1 MLGAL
6 GSSTWVGEKA
16 GSGEPDVIA
25 LHGWGRTGADF
36 ERILAGTSSLALH
49 LPGFG
54 PTTPPPAAWSTADY
68 ADELASALAGMPPLV
83 VVGHSFGGRIALRL
97 AARHPDRLRSLVL
110 TGVPLTRVTAPSTPA
125 LAYRVGRALYGLKL
139 ISESRMEKLRQQYGS
154 SDYRAA
160 VGVMRDILVKAVS
173 EDYLEDAKKVV
184 APVRLV
190 WGAEDKPAPLA
201 AAQKALGFFPN
212 ATLRVVDGAGHF
224 LEGSLEEAVRAAV
237 FDALSGKALD
247 DVR

>member
-6 GSSTWVGEKA
+6 GSSSWVGEKS

-36 ERILAGTSSLALH
+36 ERILQGTSSLALH

-54 PTTPPPAAWSTADY
+54 PTTPPQAAWSTGDY
-68 ADELASALAGMPPLV
+68 ADDLAKALEGFPPLV
-83 VVGHSFGGRIALRL
+83 VLGHSFGGRIALRL
-97 AARHPDRLRSLVL
+97 AARHPERVRSLIL
-110 TGVPLTRVTAPSTPA
+110 TGVPLTRVTTASKPA
-125 LAYRVGRALYGLKL
+125 FAYRVGRALYSAKL
-139 ISESRMEKLRQQYGS
+139 IPESSMEKLRQKYGS

-160 VGVMRDILVKAVS
+160 TGVMRDILVKAVS
-173 EDYLEDAKKVV
+173 EDYLDDARKVQ

-201 AAQKALGFFPN
+201 AAQKSLSFFPN